1 MKMKRFL
8 VLFLFAGSLFLMASK
23 EPQKV
28 TFPDVISH
36 IEIHVQ
42 EDSKTIHYTVTEDA
56 KIRSVLNYF
65 RALDKHI
72 SAENTPSADPGKNIH
87 VWVCLANG
95 KRHLYQQIG
104 TEFFRKDGGAWKVLE
119 EGAGQ
124 KLFAL
129 EKQLRKNSKNAQ
141 FSNVF

>member
-1 MKMKRFL
+1 MKRFL
-8 VLFLFAGSLFLMASK
+8 VFFILASSLFLMASK
-23 EPQKV
+23 EPQE
-28 TFPDVISH
+28 TTLPGVISH

-42 EDSKTIHYTVTEDA
+42 ENSKTIHYTVKEDG

-72 SAENTPSADPGKNIH
+72 SAENTPSADPANNIH

-124 KLFAL
+124 KLFIL
-129 EKQLRKNSKNAQ
+129 ERGLRKSGKNAQ